1 MEVGCIAV
9 RPGDPSLSKGG
20 LPTDKGWR
28 KGSRTDSR
36 LLAQAANKTVDAQV
50 DAGRSRVGGGGC
62 LHYLDPSFWAKSAC
76 GEEVVDPS
84 LIFEVKTKR
93 YLLRAVPT

>member
-1 MEVGCIAV
+1 MYIYVYIYIYMLLCIMRRKSGVSHYDWETPAF
-9 RPGDPSLSKGG
+9 KGG

-50 DAGRSRVGGGGC
+50 DAGRSQVICSSTR
-62 LHYLDPSFWAKSAC
+62 
-76 GEEVVDPS
+76 
-84 LIFEVKTKR
+84 
-93 YLLRAVPT
+93 

>member
-1 MEVGCIAV
+1 MANLGGYIYIMMMMSIV
-9 RPGDPSLSKGG
+9 RRRSGVSQCDQHPPAFKGG

-50 DAGRSRVGGGGC
+50 DAGRSQVGGGAADRQR
-62 LHYLDPSFWAKSAC
+62 LAQRQPN
-76 GEEVVDPS
+76 
-84 LIFEVKTKR
+84 
-93 YLLRAVPT
+93 